1 MDHILKCHPFIK
13 SDFVRGNGSYL
24 YDAGGRK
31 YIDFEAGVW
40 CTLLGHGHPRINQAI
55 QAQADRVAHLGYR
68 YKNLVAEEAA
78 VELLATLGLP
88 GGKCVFLSSGSDATE
103 FAVQAARMATG
114 RRRLLA
120 FRQSYFAAYG
130 DAGRR
135 ESGDWV
141 NLDFTTCLNCPESQE
156 CHDRCP
162 AVGSIPFEELAGFVL
177 EPGSASGSVRF
188 PPEKLVRYLVDRVT
202 ARRGLLVVDEI
213 VTGLGRTGTWYGFN
227 HYGLEPD
234 IVACGKG
241 LGNGYPVSAVAM
253 RRAVADRCEQ
263 RRWDYVQSHQNDP
276 LGCAVA
282 GEVIRTVRE
291 EGLVERSA
299 AMGARLL
306 DRLHEAATGTDQVRE
321 IRGRGLMAAM
331 ELSGGVGGDSASEFI
346 FKEMLRRGMLIGYDR
361 PTNLIRF
368 LPALTIGEQD
378 IDELAANLRAALD
391 ELKNQIGQVQGAIR
405 L

>member
-1 MDHILKCHPFIK
+1 VDHILRCHPFIK
-13 SDFVRGNGSYL
+13 SDFIRGSGSYL
-24 YDAGGRK
+24 YDAGGRR

-40 CTLLGHGHPRINQAI
+40 CTLLGHGYPRINQAI
-55 QAQADRVAHLGYR
+55 KAQIDQVAHLGYR

-78 VELLATLGLP
+78 VELLATVGLP
-88 GGKCVFLSSGSDATE
+88 DGKCVFLSSGSEATE
-103 FAVQAARMATG
+103 FAVQAARLATG

-120 FRQSYFAAYG
+120 FRQSYCAAYG
-130 DAGRR
+130 EAGRR
-135 ESGDWV
+135 NSPDWV
-141 NLDFTTCLNCPESQE
+141 NLDFTTCLSCPESQE

-162 AVGSIPFEELAGFVL
+162 AVRDIPFEKLAAFVL

-188 PPEKLVRYLVDRVT
+188 PPGKLVRYLADRVT

-213 VTGLGRTGTWYGFN
+213 VTGLGRTGMWYGFS

-276 LGCAVA
+276 LGCAVVR
-282 GEVIRTVRE
+282 EVIRTVRD

-299 AMGARLL
+299 AMGACLL
-306 DRLHEAATGTDQVRE
+306 DRLREAATGTDLVRE
-321 IRGRGLMAAM
+321 IRGQGLMAAM
-331 ELSGGVGGDSASEFI
+331 ELSGGVSGDSASEFI
-346 FKEMLRRGMLIGYDR
+346 FKEMLRRGFLIGYDR

-368 LPALTIGEQD
+368 LPALTIGQQD
-378 IDELAANLRAALD
+378 IDELAANLRAALS
-391 ELKNQIGQVQGAIR
+391 ELKRRQ
-405 L
+405 LH